1 MAPSDSIRNN
11 VALVGVGHTE
21 YARTMNRTGL
31 DLIAEATQK
40 ALDDCGL
47 RKEDIDGLA
56 TNYGP
61 PLSVDLD
68 IVREVL
74 GLNVRWYGQTR
85 NGGSNNDTAIQW
97 AAFAVHHGLANYVAI
112 VFGDEG
118 GPMRFGGETTGRET
132 GTDQYAGN
140 PPYGMT
146 SPGAAAAM
154 GARIYFHRYGATA
167 EQLAAVPVAFRKHA
181 SLNPAAMMRD
191 PLTLEDYLSA
201 RYVCEPLRRLDYCL
215 VGGGGTCVIVTT
227 AERARELKKP
237 PVYIMGFQGIPGGR
251 QEVLFVRPG
260 LGVRQQDVFDYTPKQ
275 EELPAFQMAG
285 VKREDIDA
293 LYTYDAF
300 SIAVWGALERFGF
313 CGPGEAA
320 AFTQGGRIELGGELP
335 MNTSGGFLSEAHVEG
350 WANHIEIV
358 RQLRGECGERQVKD
372 IQVAM
377 YASIFGDAI
386 IYGR

>member
-1 MAPSDSIRNN
+1 MS
-11 VALVGVGHTE
+11 
-21 YARTMNRTGL
+21 RTGL

-74 GLNVRWYGQTR
+74 GLHVRWYGQTS
-85 NGGSNNDTAIQW
+85 NGGSNNNPAIQW

-118 GPMRFGGETTGRET
+118 GPTRFGGETTGRET
-132 GTDQYAGN
+132 GTDHYVGN

-146 SPGAAAAM
+146 SPEAAAAM
-154 GARIYFHRYGATA
+154 GARIYFHRYGAPA
-167 EQLAAVPVAFRKHA
+167 EQLAAVPIASRKHA
-181 SLNPAAMMRD
+181 SLNPAAMLRD
-191 PLTLEDYLSA
+191 PLTLDDYLSA
-201 RYVCEPLRRLDYCL
+201 RYICEPLRRWDYCL

-227 AERARELKKP
+227 AERARDLKKP

-251 QEVLFVRPG
+251 QEVLFIRPG
-260 LGVRQQDVFDYTPKQ
+260 LGVRQQDVFDCAPPQ
-275 EELPAFQMAG
+275 EEIPAFQMAG

-313 CGPGEAA
+313 CGPGR
-320 AFTQGGRIELGGELP
+320 QHHLP
-335 MNTSGGFLSEAHVEG
+335 KGAG
-350 WANHIEIV
+350 
-358 RQLRGECGERQVKD
+358 
-372 IQVAM
+372 
-377 YASIFGDAI
+377 
-386 IYGR
+386 